1 MADIAEIAENLRRA
15 GDEIAAACRDCGR
28 SPDGV
33 RIMAV
38 TKTHPVE
45 VVGAALQAG
54 VRLIGENRVTEGGR
68 KLRRLGDRPP
78 GCSFHMIGPL
88 HRKEVRQA
96 MRDFDAIDS
105 VDRMKIAAE
114 VARRMEVKDVP
125 QPGLLVEVNTS
136 GEESKH
142 GFPPDLSS
150 LEDIL
155 GRMGELGLEPGGLM
169 TIGPLGQGR
178 AASRKAFALLRRLA
192 EGLRERVGMDLAELS
207 MGMTDDFPDAV
218 REGATTVRLGR
229 YLFGSRRG

>member
-1 MADIAEIAENLRRA
+1 MVESDVIAQRLRRA
-15 GDEIAAACRDCGR
+15 REEIAAACSGCGR
-28 SPDGV
+28 SPEDV

-38 TKTHPVE
+38 TKTHPVD
-45 VVGAALQAG
+45 VVRAAIEAG
-54 VRLIGENRVTEGGR
+54 VRLIGENRVSEGGR
-68 KLRRLGDRPP
+68 KIRRLGERPE

-125 QPGLLVEVNTS
+125 QPRLLVEVNTS

-142 GFPPDLSS
+142 GFAPDPS
-150 LEDIL
+150 LLEETL
-155 GRMGELGLEPGGLM
+155 GRMADLGLEPGGLM
-169 TIGPLGQGR
+169 TVGPLGQGP
-178 AASRKAFALLRRLA
+178 AAAREAFALLRRLA
-192 EGLRERVGMDLAELS
+192 EGLREGLGMDLPELS
-207 MGMTDDFPDAV
+207 MGMTDDFAEAV

-229 YLFGSRRG
+229 YLFGSRGA

>member
-1 MADIAEIAENLRRA
+1 MVDSADVARNLQRAGEEIAE
-15 GDEIAAACRDCGR
+15 ACRDCGR
-28 SPDGV
+28 DPEEV

-38 TKTHPVE
+38 TKTHPVD
-45 VVGAALQAG
+45 VVRAALEAG
-54 VRLIGENRVTEGGR
+54 VRLVGENRVTEGGR
-68 KLRRLGDRPP
+68 KIRQLGERPE
-78 GCSFHMIGPL
+78 GCRFHMVGPL

-96 MRDFDAIDS
+96 MRDFDSIDS

-114 VARRMEVKDVP
+114 VARRMELKGVP

-142 GFPPDLSS
+142 GFPPELPV
-150 LEDIL
+150 LEETL
-155 GRMGELGLEPGGLM
+155 GGMAEMGLRADGLM
-169 TIGPLGQGR
+169 TIGPLGRGR
-178 AASRKAFALLRRLA
+178 EASRQAFALLRRLA
-192 EGLRERVGMDLAELS
+192 EGLRGSLGMELAELS

>member
-1 MADIAEIAENLRRA
+1 MVESAEIAQRMQRARR
-15 GDEIAAACRDCGR
+15 EIAEACNDSAR
-28 SPDGV
+28 SPEGI

-38 TKTHPVE
+38 TKTHPVD
-45 VVGAALQAG
+45 VVRAAIEAG

-68 KLRRLGDRPP
+68 KIRRLGERPAN
-78 GCSFHMIGPL
+78 CSFHMIGPL

-114 VARRMEVKDVP
+114 VARRMETKEVP

-142 GFPPDLSS
+142 GFAPDPS
-150 LEDIL
+150 LLEETF
-155 GRMGELGLEPGGLM
+155 GRMADLGLEPDGLM
-169 TIGPLGQGR
+169 TIGPLGQGL
-178 AASRKAFALLRRLA
+178 AASREAFALLRRLA
-192 EGLRERVGMDLAELS
+192 EGLRESLDMELPELS
-207 MGMTDDFPDAV
+207 MGMTEDFTEAV
-218 REGATTVRLGR
+218 KEGATTVRLGR